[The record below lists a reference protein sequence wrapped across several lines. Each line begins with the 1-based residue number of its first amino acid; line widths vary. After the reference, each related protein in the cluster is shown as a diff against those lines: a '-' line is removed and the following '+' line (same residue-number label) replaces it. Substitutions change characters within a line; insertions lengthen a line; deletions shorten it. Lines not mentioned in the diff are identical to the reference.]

1 MRLKTTLI
9 LPLLLLACLNAMPQG
24 LSFTSTANSIEKR
37 TSYDVFCDKKPT
49 FRHRLDISFQMRL
62 PLQENVGYIIRIT
75 DKQHNQAYNMFYDGR
90 GNDYFALN
98 EEGNKILILQH
109 FDRKKLRA
117 KEWFAMRITFDMDR
131 KDITLSVDGQTRTI
145 RQPGL
150 PAALSPDII
159 FGRSD
164 YLIDVPTFSMRDL
177 EIKDSERAYLFP
189 LRQVSG
195 NDVYDADGKK
205 TGHVDDPYWL
215 MKDHYHWQRLFSSN
229 SKTPA
234 GYNFDER
241 SHNVLYYNR
250 HKLQKHDIIS
260 GKSTSTQFASP
271 CPVRLYL
278 GTSFIYPDSNRL
290 YTYEVFREGKRDDE
304 PSVASL
310 DLNTCQWRTEAT
322 TQVNE
327 GQMHHHGA
335 WLDPQHGEFTI
346 FGGFANMRYHSTFYT
361 YSVAGH
367 KWNWRHDI
375 SGKRFPRYFL
385 SLGYDGSR
393 YAYMFGGMGN
403 ESGDQTV
410 GRVFYYD
417 LHRLDTRTKKVVKL
431 WDTNMGKDERLV
443 FSKSMVIDGGYFY
456 TLGYSEYLSDSHLK
470 LYRFSI
476 KDGSWQQLGDS
487 IPIHPDRIESEVNL
501 YYDRLL
507 RKFVATVLEY
517 KTEAASTF
525 KAYALSA
532 PALTETALAEAS
544 EIPSGNHL
552 WLLVGLVAAASA
564 TLIVT
569 LEARGRRKRK
579 SETLSVGETSQQ
591 TASYKSNSISLFGE
605 FQVVDDKGRD
615 ITYMFTGKQKTILCL
630 LLQYAPQG
638 GIASRYLGNL
648 VWGEKAADKIKNSR
662 SVAINHLRKALSGID
677 GVSLAYGSGK
687 YRMEWREPF
696 HCDYLR
702 LMEIMADGDD
712 TLQEKAEMTGIL
724 KRGKFLLGD
733 DTPLLDPMKADLE
746 SKLLP
751 MLKISLRKA
760 VEAGSA
766 DVMACVQA
774 IFNIDPTDQDAY
786 EAQIK
791 YLKKTGQTLAA
802 LEAQIRYKE
811 ASAPDK

>member
-1 MRLKTTLI
+1 MRLKTTFI
-9 LPLLLLACLNAMPQG
+9 LPLLLLVCLKAMPQG
-24 LSFTSTANSIEKR
+24 LSFMSTANSIEKR

-49 FRHRLDISFQMRL
+49 FRHRLEICFQMRL
-62 PLQENVGYIIRIT
+62 PLQENVGYIIRII
-75 DKQHNQAYNMFYDGR
+75 DKKRNQAYNMFYDGR

-98 EEGNKILILQH
+98 EESNKVLMQQH

-117 KEWFAMRITFDMDR
+117 KEWFRMRITFDLDG
-131 KDITLSVDGQTRTI
+131 KGITLSVDGQAQTV
-145 RQPGL
+145 RQPNL
-150 PAALSPDII
+150 PAAISPDII

-177 EIKDSERAYLFP
+177 EIKDGKRAYLFP

-195 NDVYDADGKK
+195 NDVYDAEGRKM
-205 TGHVDDPYWL
+205 GRVDDPYWL
-215 MKDHYHWQRLFSSN
+215 MKDHYHWQRLFNSS

-234 GYNFDER
+234 GYNFDEL
-241 SHNVLYYNR
+241 HHEVLYYNR
-250 HKLQKHDIIS
+250 HTLHKYDIIS
-260 GKSTSTQFASP
+260 GKSSSSQFASP
-271 CPVRLYL
+271 CPVKLYL

-290 YTYEVFREGKRDDE
+290 YTYEVFRNGKRDDE

-310 DLNTCQWRTEAT
+310 DLGTCKWRTEAT

-335 WLDPQHGEFTI
+335 WLDPQRGEFTI

-367 KWNWRHDI
+367 RWSWRHDI
-375 SGKRFPRYFL
+375 SGKQFPRYFL

-417 LHRLDTRTKKVVKL
+417 LHRLDTRAKKVVKL
-431 WDTNMGKDERLV
+431 WDAGMGNDERLV
-443 FSKSMVIDGGYFY
+443 FSKGMVIDNGYFY
-456 TLGYSEYLSDSHLK
+456 TLGYSEYLSDSYLK

-487 IPIHPDRIESEVNL
+487 IHIHPDRIESEVNL

-517 KTEAASTF
+517 KTEEASTF
-525 KAYALSA
+525 RAYALSA
-532 PALTETALAEAS
+532 PALDEAALAQAA
-544 EIPSGNHL
+544 EIPSGNRL
-552 WLLVGLVAAASA
+552 WLIVAIVTAASA
-564 TLIVT
+564 ALMAA
-569 LEARGRRKRK
+569 LEARGKRKRK
-579 SETLSVGETSQQ
+579 SEALPAGETSRQA
-591 TASYKSNSISLFGE
+591 ASWKSNSISLFGE
-605 FQVVDDKGRD
+605 FQVADDKGRD

-630 LLQYAPQG
+630 MLQYAPQG

-662 SVAINHLRKALSGID
+662 SVAINHLRKALSGIN
-677 GVSLAYGSGK
+677 GVSLAYDAGK
-687 YRMEWREPF
+687 YRLEWREPF
-696 HCDYLR
+696 CCDYLR
-702 LMEIMADGDD
+702 LMEIMVGGAS
-712 TLQEKAEMTGIL
+712 TPEEKAEMTGIL

-751 MLKISLRKA
+751 MLKSRLRKA
-760 VEAGSA
+760 VEAGQA
-766 DVMACVQA
+766 DVPACAQA
-774 IFNIDPTDQDAY
+774 IFNIDPTDKDAY

-802 LEAQIRYKE
+802 IEAQIRYKE
-811 ASAPDK
+811 ASAPGK